1 MVEAIGLR
9 GKPWLVDEERQ
20 LRSLVR
26 EGKKLD
32 EISRIMGKSRVSIK
46 AKMFSLGLKTVVVT
60 TVVTTAPP
68 TPVVTTPTSG
78 APVLR
83 TVTVGCIALKL
94 REQLSSIEENLR
106 LLDATNALLTDPT
119 ADLNRD
125 AVFRLRTAI
134 LGVKT
139 YHELYVKYVDIRGL
153 EDEILELRRQ
163 LASEK
168 AKSAKT

>member
-1 MVEAIGLR
+1 MR

-20 LRSLVR
+20 LRCLVK
-26 EGKKLD
+26 EGKNLD
-32 EISRIMGKSRVSIK
+32 EISRIMGKTRVSVK

-60 TVVTTAPP
+60 TGLGGTVVTS
-68 TPVVTTPTSG
+68 VVTTPAPEASVSG
-78 APVLR
+78 
-83 TVTVGCIALKL
+83 TVTVGGLALKL

-119 ADLNRD
+119 ATLNRD
-125 AVFRLRTAI
+125 AVLRLRTAI

-139 YHELYVKYVDIRGL
+139 YHELYVKYVDIRRL
-153 EDEILELRRQ
+153 EDEVLELRRQ

-168 AKSAKT
+168 DK